1 MSSEGNSGFRRFLPG
16 LDWTAIIAERKIKDA
31 MDAGEFDDLKG
42 KGEPLH
48 IENDP
53 FTPPEV
59 RAAHRLLKN
68 ANALPQ
74 WLQMEKDIE
83 REKAAFAPYV
93 ERGIRA
99 VSTGKNAA
107 SRENI
112 ARKFRA
118 EVRERVDTVNTL
130 ILKYNELAPASVQRV
145 FAPYSLKRELD
156 ALDAR
161 IAAILNFGDASGGGQ
176 GEKQVAR

>member
-16 LDWTAIIAERKIKDA
+16 LDWTALIADRKIKDA

-42 KGEPLH
+42 KGEPLK

-83 REKAAFAPYV
+83 REKA
-93 ERGIRA
+93 
-99 VSTGKNAA
+99 
-107 SRENI
+107 
-112 ARKFRA
+112 
-118 EVRERVDTVNTL
+118 
-130 ILKYNELAPASVQRV
+130 
-145 FAPYSLKRELD
+145 
-156 ALDAR
+156 
-161 IAAILNFGDASGGGQ
+161 
-176 GEKQVAR
+176 